1 MSSAFH
7 LQEAPLFN
15 KEETSLLQTIGGAAD
30 ALGIRARVVG
40 GYVRDKLL
48 DRPNKD
54 ADIVCEGDGILL
66 AHEVSKAFTPRP
78 KVAFFKAFGTAQ
90 IRLPNGFE
98 VEFVGARKESYRGES
113 RKPDVEA
120 GTFEEDESR
129 RDFTINALSIPLG
142 KDAPLQV
149 HDPFGGLEDLKNR
162 IIRTPLDP
170 DTTFS
175 DDPLRAMRAA
185 RFAAQLGFDIE
196 KETRAAMKRTAPR
209 LAIVSQERITDEL
222 NKIIL
227 SPKPS
232 IGFIHLYDTGLL
244 EQFFPQLPALAGVE
258 MVEGKGHKDNFYHTL
273 QVLDNVAARSG
284 NLWLR
289 WAAILHDIAKPATKK
304 FEPGKGWT
312 FHGHDAVGERMV
324 PRIFKALKLPLHEQ
338 MKYVAKLVGL
348 HLRPI
353 SLSKEDITDSAM
365 RRLLVDAG
373 EDLEDLMI
381 LCESDITSKNETKVR
396 RYLQNFALVKE
407 RLVEVE
413 EKDAMRAWQPPLSGD
428 DIMQLF
434 GLSPGREVGAL
445 KQAVRDAILDGV
457 IANTREAAEAYV
469 RSLTPRR

>member
-1 MSSAFH
+1 MQQLPDDFFTPE
-7 LQEAPLFN
+7 EAR
-15 KEETSLLQTIGGAAD
+15 LLSTIRQAAD

-48 DRPNKD
+48 GRPTKD

-66 AHEVSKAFTPRP
+66 AHEVAKAFQPRP
-78 KVAFFKAFGTAQ
+78 NVAFFKAFGTAQ
-90 IRLPNGFE
+90 IRLASGFE

-113 RKPDVEA
+113 RKPDVEH
-120 GTFEEDESR
+120 GTFEEDEIR
-129 RDFTINALSIPLG
+129 RDFTINALSVPLYG
-142 KDAPLQV
+142 TDGWQV
-149 HDPFGGLEDLKNR
+149 HDPFNGLEDLKQR
-162 IIRTPLDP
+162 IIRTPLDG

-185 RFAAQLGFDIE
+185 RFASQLGFDIFPD
-196 KETRAAMKRTAPR
+196 TRAAMTRTASR
-209 LAIVSQERITDEL
+209 LSIVSQERVTDEL

-232 IGFIHLYDTGLL
+232 VGFIHLFDTGLL
-244 EQFFPQLPALAGVE
+244 QQFFPQLPTLAGVE

-273 QVLDNVAARSG
+273 QVLDNVAARSQD
-284 NLWLR
+284 LWLR

-304 FEPGKGWT
+304 FEAGKGWT

-324 PRIFKALKLPLHEQ
+324 PKIFKALKLPLNEH

-353 SLSKEDITDSAM
+353 SLSKDAITDSAM

-373 EDLEDLMI
+373 DDLEDLMM
-381 LCESDITSKNETKVR
+381 LCESDITSKNEVKVR

-407 RLVEVE
+407 RLEAVEAT
-413 EKDAMRAWQPPLSGD
+413 DAMRNWQPPVSGD

-434 GLSPGREVGAL
+434 GLPPGREVGLL

-457 IANTREAAEAYV
+457 IPNTRDAALDFVKTQAIALKL
-469 RSLTPRR
+469 R

>member
-1 MSSAFH
+1 MIPEKLHFT
-7 LQEAPLFN
+7 
-15 KEETSLLQTIGGAAD
+15 EEESRLLQTIGRAAD
-30 ALGIRARVVG
+30 TLGIRARVVG
-40 GYVRDKLL
+40 GYVRDKVLE
-48 DRPNKD
+48 RPTKD

-66 AHEVSKAFTPRP
+66 AHEVAKAFSPRP
-78 KVAFFKAFGTAQ
+78 TVAFFKAFGTAQ
-90 IRLPNGFE
+90 IRLANGFE

-120 GTFEEDESR
+120 GTFEEDEAR

-142 KDAPLQV
+142 KDAVLEV
-149 HDPFGGLEDLKNR
+149 HDPFGGLQDLAQK
-162 IIRTPLDP
+162 IIRATQEP
-170 DTTFS
+170 DVIFS

-185 RFAAQLGFDIE
+185 RFAAQLGFEIE
-196 KETRAAMKRTAPR
+196 GETRAAMKRTASR
-209 LAIVSQERITDEL
+209 LSIISQERITDEL

-232 IGFIHLYDTGLL
+232 VGFIPLYDAGLL
-244 EQFFPQLPALAGVE
+244 HRFFPQLPALAGVE
-258 MVEGKGHKDNFYHTL
+258 MMEGKGHKDNFYHTL
-273 QVLDNVAARSG
+273 QVLDNVAVRSE

-324 PRIFKALKLPLHEQ
+324 PKIFKALKLPLGEQ
-338 MKYVAKLVGL
+338 MRYVAKLVGL

-365 RRLLVDAG
+365 RRLLVDSG
-373 EDLEDLMI
+373 EDLEDLMM

-407 RLVEVE
+407 RLIEVE
-413 EKDAMRAWQPPLSGD
+413 ENDAMRAWQPPLSGD

-434 GLSPGREVGAL
+434 GLPPGREVGTL
-445 KQAVRDAILDGV
+445 KQAVRDAILDGD
-457 IANTREAAEAYV
+457 IPNTREAAKDFV
-469 RSLTPRR
+469 RALMAEKGV